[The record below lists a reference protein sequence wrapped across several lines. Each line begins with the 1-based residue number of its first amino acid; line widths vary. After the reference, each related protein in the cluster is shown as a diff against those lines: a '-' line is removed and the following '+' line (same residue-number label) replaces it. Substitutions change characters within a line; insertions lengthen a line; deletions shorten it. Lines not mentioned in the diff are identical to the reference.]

1 MKIKNCALISL
12 ILLTGCNLNVSV
24 SNNKTSQGIT
34 SSGAEKSSSQKPF
47 DSTPFIYEPGTIT
60 LPEDR
65 KVDGRDKIGRAYD
78 ATEIKTLYIH
88 SDYVLYSRDIFNSEW
103 KYYDVLEKDGAPTY
117 IREDHKPSL
126 EFDSVLVSDIDQ
138 LPNSYTLKNTNI
150 DISLGCYKNYLN
162 KRTKMKDS
170 DARSTLVYHARAN
183 AIYYT
188 ESFPAFESF
197 KDECISHVNSL
208 FINKAKE
215 TCEANTKEKYADF
228 FHQNG
233 THVIW
238 SAAFGMG
245 TEMLYEA
252 YSNDYDLNELATKEV
267 KDLFDKAALA
277 GVNSKT
283 VGEYEQNKSFKVKD
297 YLNVEGGKY
306 VFESGING
314 SLIGGPADFPPM
326 TLSGLADKIN
336 ASMTSKTENVKQSS
350 FLTPKVS
357 YPIWEFLPE
366 TMSEEKVLLENAY
379 KDYLKDKTEY
389 YLSLANE

>member
-197 KDECISHVNSL
+197 KDECIYHVHSQ
-208 FINKAKE
+208 FFNKAKE
-215 TCEANTKEKYADF
+215 TCEANTKE
-228 FHQNG
+228 
-233 THVIW
+233 
-238 SAAFGMG
+238 
-245 TEMLYEA
+245 
-252 YSNDYDLNELATKEV
+252 
-267 KDLFDKAALA
+267 
-277 GVNSKT
+277 
-283 VGEYEQNKSFKVKD
+283 
-297 YLNVEGGKY
+297 
-306 VFESGING
+306 
-314 SLIGGPADFPPM
+314 
-326 TLSGLADKIN
+326 
-336 ASMTSKTENVKQSS
+336 
-350 FLTPKVS
+350 
-357 YPIWEFLPE
+357 
-366 TMSEEKVLLENAY
+366 
-379 KDYLKDKTEY
+379 
-389 YLSLANE
+389 

>member
-1 MKIKNCALISL
+1 
-12 ILLTGCNLNVSV
+12 
-24 SNNKTSQGIT
+24 
-34 SSGAEKSSSQKPF
+34 
-47 DSTPFIYEPGTIT
+47 
-60 LPEDR
+60 
-65 KVDGRDKIGRAYD
+65 
-78 ATEIKTLYIH
+78 
-88 SDYVLYSRDIFNSEW
+88 
-103 KYYDVLEKDGAPTY
+103 
-117 IREDHKPSL
+117 
-126 EFDSVLVSDIDQ
+126 
-138 LPNSYTLKNTNI
+138 
-150 DISLGCYKNYLN
+150 
-162 KRTKMKDS
+162 
-170 DARSTLVYHARAN
+170 
-183 AIYYT
+183 
-188 ESFPAFESF
+188 
-197 KDECISHVNSL
+197 
-208 FINKAKE
+208 
-215 TCEANTKEKYADF
+215 
-228 FHQNG
+228 
-233 THVIW
+233 
-238 SAAFGMG
+238 MG

-297 YLNVEGGKY
+297 HLNVEGGKY

-379 KDYLKDKTEY
+379 KGYLKDRTEY
-389 YLSLANE
+389 YLNLANE